1 MNKMYALRQLG
12 SAEACSLFPIFTAGV
27 ETEDKLHR
35 AEILSRLKGAEGL
48 GMCQVNRARK
58 IMEESWKTGANWE
71 TLVKGDFF
79 G

>member
-1 MNKMYALRQLG
+1 MQ
-12 SAEACSLFPIFTAGV
+12 
-27 ETEDKLHR
+27 R

-48 GMCQVNRARK
+48 GMCQVTRARK
-58 IMEESWKTGANWE
+58 IMEESYKTGANWE